1 MAPAAPRSS
10 ASARDGGVT
19 RAAIAVLLALVPAA
33 SASAQI
39 ACRADQKASAV
50 VEMMFGRKIGERI
63 GVTNAAWARFV
74 DREIT
79 PRFPDG
85 LSVVDAAGQWQDPVR
100 KRVVR
105 EPSKIV
111 TIVLRDSDKG
121 QSEIE
126 AIAQAYKKQFRQ
138 QSVGVI
144 VRPACVSF

>member
-1 MAPAAPRSS
+1 MIRIAVALL
-10 ASARDGGVT
+10 T
-19 RAAIAVLLALVPAA
+19 AIALAGAA
-33 SASAQI
+33 NAQI
-39 ACRADQKASAV
+39 ACRADQKSSAV
-50 VEMMFGRKIGERI
+50 VEMMFGRKIGDRI
-63 GVTNAAWARFV
+63 AVTNTAWARFV

-85 LSVVDAAGQWQDPVR
+85 LSVVDAAGQWMDTEK

-121 QSEIE
+121 QSEID
-126 AIAQAYKKQFRQ
+126 AIAEAYKKKFKQ

-144 VRPACVSF
+144 VRGACVSF

>member
-1 MAPAAPRSS
+1 VLR
-10 ASARDGGVT
+10 
-19 RAAIAVLLALVPAA
+19 IAFTLLLVLIFVVPAG
-33 SASAQI
+33 AQI
-39 ACRADQKASAV
+39 ACRADQKSSAV

-63 GVTNAAWARFV
+63 AVTNGAWARFV

-85 LSVVDAAGQWQDPVR
+85 LSVVDAAGQWLDPDK

-111 TIVLRDSDKG
+111 TIVLRDSEKG
-121 QSEIE
+121 QAEID
-126 AIAQAYKKQFRQ
+126 AIAQAYKKQFKQ

-144 VRPACVSF
+144 VRGACVSF

>member
-1 MAPAAPRSS
+1 MA
-10 ASARDGGVT
+10 
-19 RAAIAVLLALVPAA
+19 LALAVPAT
-33 SASAQI
+33 AQV
-39 ACRADQKASAV
+39 ACRADQKASEV
-50 VEMMFGRKIGERI
+50 VEMIFGRKISDRI
-63 GVTNAAWARFV
+63 AVTNGAFARFV

-85 LSVVDAAGQWQDPVR
+85 LSVVDAAGQWLDPDK

-111 TIVLRDSDKG
+111 TIVLRDSEKG

-126 AIAQAYKKQFRQ
+126 AIARAYKKLFKQ

-144 VRPACVSF
+144 LRAACVSF

>member
-1 MAPAAPRSS
+1 MNS
-10 ASARDGGVT
+10 GVT
-19 RAAIAVLLALVPAA
+19 RTAVALLLALAPAA

-111 TIVLRDSDKG
+111 TIVLRDSEKG
-121 QSEIE
+121 QSEID
-126 AIAQAYKKQFRQ
+126 AIAQAYKRQFRQ

>member
-1 MAPAAPRSS
+1 MVRIAVALL
-10 ASARDGGVT
+10 T
-19 RAAIAVLLALVPAA
+19 AIALAGPAG
-33 SASAQI
+33 AQI
-39 ACRADQKASAV
+39 ACRANQKSSAV

-63 GVTNAAWARFV
+63 GVTNTAWARFV

-85 LSVVDAAGQWQDPVR
+85 LSVVDAAGQWLDPDK

-111 TIVLRDSDKG
+111 TIVLRDSEKG
-121 QSEIE
+121 QSEID
-126 AIAQAYKKQFRQ
+126 AIAEAYKKKFKQ

-144 VRPACVSF
+144 VRGACVSF

>member
-1 MAPAAPRSS
+1 MVRVAIALLASMTLVAPA
-10 ASARDGGVT
+10 V
-19 RAAIAVLLALVPAA
+19 
-33 SASAQI
+33 AQV
-39 ACRADQKASAV
+39 ACRADQKSSAV

-63 GVTNAAWARFV
+63 AVTNGAWARFV

-85 LSVVDAAGQWQDPVR
+85 LSVVDAAGQWMDTDK

-111 TIVLRDSDKG
+111 TIVLRDAEKG
-121 QSEIE
+121 QAEID
-126 AIAQAYKKQFRQ
+126 AIAQAYKKQFKQ

-144 VRPACVSF
+144 VRGACVSF

>member
-1 MAPAAPRSS
+1 VLR
-10 ASARDGGVT
+10 
-19 RAAIAVLLALVPAA
+19 IAVLFLLVVISAAPAG
-33 SASAQI
+33 AQI
-39 ACRADQKASAV
+39 ACRADQKSSAV

-63 GVTNAAWARFV
+63 AVTNGAWARFV

-85 LSVVDAAGQWQDPVR
+85 LSVVDAAGQWLDPDK

-111 TIVLRDSDKG
+111 TIVLRDSEKG
-121 QSEIE
+121 QAEID
-126 AIAQAYKKQFRQ
+126 AIAQAYKKQFKQ

-144 VRPACVSF
+144 VRGACVSF

>member
-1 MAPAAPRSS
+1 VNS
-10 ASARDGGVT
+10 GVT
-19 RAAIAVLLALVPAA
+19 RTAVALLLALAPAA

-111 TIVLRDSDKG
+111 TIVLRDSEKG
-121 QSEIE
+121 QSEID
-126 AIAQAYKKQFRQ
+126 AIAQAYKRQFRQ

>member
-1 MAPAAPRSS
+1 VIRI
-10 ASARDGGVT
+10 ASAFLVAMT
-19 RAAIAVLLALVPAA
+19 LAGP
-33 SASAQI
+33 ASAQI

-63 GVTNAAWARFV
+63 AVTNAAWARFV

-85 LSVVDAAGQWQDPVR
+85 LSVIDAAGQWLDPDK

-111 TIVLRDSDKG
+111 TIVLPDRADNQAQID
-121 QSEIE
+121 
-126 AIAQAYKKQFRQ
+126 AIFDAYKRRFRQ
-138 QSVGVI
+138 QSVGIV
-144 VRPACVSF
+144 VRPACVAF

>member
-1 MAPAAPRSS
+1 M
-10 ASARDGGVT
+10 T
-19 RAAIAVLLALVPAA
+19 RTAVALLLALAPAA

-79 PRFPDG
+79 PRFPEG

-105 EPSKIV
+105 EPSKVV
-111 TIVLRDSDKG
+111 TIVLRDSEKG
-121 QSEIE
+121 QSEID

-144 VRPACVSF
+144 VRAACVSF

>member
-1 MAPAAPRSS
+1 MNS
-10 ASARDGGVT
+10 GVT
-19 RAAIAVLLALVPAA
+19 RTAVALLLALAPAA

>member
-19 RAAIAVLLALVPAA
+19 RAAIAVLLALAPAA

-85 LSVVDAAGQWQDPVR
+85 LNVVDAAGQWQDPVR

-111 TIVLRDSDKG
+111 TIVLRDSEKG
-121 QSEIE
+121 QSEID
-126 AIAQAYKKQFRQ
+126 AIAQAYKRQFRQ

>member
-1 MAPAAPRSS
+1 VLRAAVPFLLVLFLAAPA
-10 ASARDGGVT
+10 G
-19 RAAIAVLLALVPAA
+19 
-33 SASAQI
+33 AQI
-39 ACRADQKASAV
+39 ACRADQKSRAV

-63 GVTNAAWARFV
+63 AVTNTAWARFV

-85 LSVVDAAGQWQDPVR
+85 LSVVDAAGQWMDTDK

-111 TIVLRDSDKG
+111 TIVLRDSEKG
-121 QSEIE
+121 QAEID
-126 AIAQAYKKQFRQ
+126 AIAQAYKKRFKQ

-144 VRPACVSF
+144 VRGACVSF

>member
-1 MAPAAPRSS
+1 VVR
-10 ASARDGGVT
+10 V
-19 RAAIAVLLALVPAA
+19 AIALLALMTLAAPAG
-33 SASAQI
+33 AQI
-39 ACRADQKASAV
+39 ACRADQKSSAV

-63 GVTNAAWARFV
+63 AVTNGAWARFV

-85 LSVVDAAGQWQDPVR
+85 LSVVDAAGQWMDPDK

-111 TIVLRDSDKG
+111 TIVLRDSEKG
-121 QSEIE
+121 QSEID
-126 AIAQAYKKQFRQ
+126 AIAQAYKKQFKQ

-144 VRPACVSF
+144 VRGACVSF

>member
-1 MAPAAPRSS
+1 
-10 ASARDGGVT
+10 VT
-19 RAAIAVLLALVPAA
+19 RAAIAVLLALAPAA

-111 TIVLRDSDKG
+111 TIVLRDSEKG
-121 QSEIE
+121 QSEID
-126 AIAQAYKKQFRQ
+126 AIAQAYKRQFRQ

>member
-1 MAPAAPRSS
+1 M
-10 ASARDGGVT
+10 T
-19 RAAIAVLLALVPAA
+19 RAAIAVLLALAPAA

-111 TIVLRDSDKG
+111 TIVLRDSEKG
-121 QSEIE
+121 QSEID
-126 AIAQAYKKQFRQ
+126 AIAQAYKRQFRQ

>member
-1 MAPAAPRSS
+1 VNS
-10 ASARDGGVT
+10 GVT
-19 RAAIAVLLALVPAA
+19 RTAVALLLALAPAA

>member
-1 MAPAAPRSS
+1 MVRIAIALLASMTLVAPA
-10 ASARDGGVT
+10 V
-19 RAAIAVLLALVPAA
+19 
-33 SASAQI
+33 AQV
-39 ACRADQKASAV
+39 ACRADQKSSAV

-63 GVTNAAWARFV
+63 AVTNGAWARFV

-85 LSVVDAAGQWQDPVR
+85 LSVVDAAGQWMDTDK

-111 TIVLRDSDKG
+111 TIVLRDAEKG
-121 QSEIE
+121 QAEID
-126 AIAQAYKKQFRQ
+126 AIAQAYKKQFKQ

-144 VRPACVSF
+144 VRGACVSF

>member
-1 MAPAAPRSS
+1 VARASIALLIMLTSFAP
-10 ASARDGGVT
+10 
-19 RAAIAVLLALVPAA
+19 PAG
-33 SASAQI
+33 AQI

-50 VEMMFGRKIGERI
+50 VEMMFGRKIGDRI
-63 GVTNAAWARFV
+63 AVTNSAWTRFV

-85 LSVVDAAGQWQDPVR
+85 LSVVDAAGQWLDPDR

-111 TIVLRDSDKG
+111 TIVLRDSEKG
-121 QSEIE
+121 QNEIG
-126 AIAQAYKKQFRQ
+126 AIAEAYKKQFKQ

-144 VRPACVSF
+144 VRGACVSF

>member
-1 MAPAAPRSS
+1 VVRVAVALLS
-10 ASARDGGVT
+10 
-19 RAAIAVLLALVPAA
+19 AIALAGPAG
-33 SASAQI
+33 AQI
-39 ACRADQKASAV
+39 ACRADQKSSAV

-63 GVTNAAWARFV
+63 AVTNAAWARFV

-85 LSVVDAAGQWQDPVR
+85 LSVVDAAGQWLDPDK

-111 TIVLRDSDKG
+111 TIVLRDSEKG
-121 QSEIE
+121 QSEID
-126 AIAQAYKKQFRQ
+126 AIAEAYKKKFKQ

-144 VRPACVSF
+144 VRGACVSF

>member
-1 MAPAAPRSS
+1 MVRI
-10 ASARDGGVT
+10 
-19 RAAIAVLLALVPAA
+19 AIALLALMTLVPPAG
-33 SASAQI
+33 AQV
-39 ACRADQKASAV
+39 ACRADQKSSAV

-63 GVTNAAWARFV
+63 AVTNGAWARFV

-85 LSVVDAAGQWQDPVR
+85 LSVVDAAGQWMDTDK

-111 TIVLRDSDKG
+111 TIVLRDAEKG
-121 QSEIE
+121 QAEID
-126 AIAQAYKKQFRQ
+126 AIAQAYKKQFKQ

-144 VRPACVSF
+144 VRGACVSF

>member
-1 MAPAAPRSS
+1 VPAAPRSS
-10 ASARDGGVT
+10 ASASDGGVT
-19 RAAIAVLLALVPAA
+19 RAAIVLLLAFAPAA

-63 GVTNAAWARFV
+63 GVTNAAWTRFV

-111 TIVLRDSDKG
+111 TIVLRDSEKG
-121 QSEIE
+121 QSEID

>member
-1 MAPAAPRSS
+1 MIRCSIVFLFLFALAGPAK
-10 ASARDGGVT
+10 
-19 RAAIAVLLALVPAA
+19 
-33 SASAQI
+33 AQI

-50 VEMMFGRKIGERI
+50 VEMMFGRKIGDRI
-63 GVTNAAWARFV
+63 AVSNAAWTRFV

-85 LSVVDAAGQWQDPVR
+85 LSVVDAAGQWLDPDK

-111 TIVLRDSDKG
+111 TIVLRDSEKG
-121 QSEIE
+121 QTEIG
-126 AIAQAYKKQFRQ
+126 AIAEAYKKRFKQ

-144 VRPACVSF
+144 VRGACVSF

>member
-1 MAPAAPRSS
+1 MVRI
-10 ASARDGGVT
+10 
-19 RAAIAVLLALVPAA
+19 AIALLASMTLVAP
-33 SASAQI
+33 ASAQI
-39 ACRADQKASAV
+39 ACRADQKSSAV

-63 GVTNAAWARFV
+63 AVTNGAWARFV

-85 LSVVDAAGQWQDPVR
+85 LSVVDAAGQWMDTDK

-111 TIVLRDSDKG
+111 TIVLRDAEKG
-121 QSEIE
+121 QAEID
-126 AIAQAYKKQFRQ
+126 AIAQAYKKQFKQ

-144 VRPACVSF
+144 VRGACVSF

>member
-1 MAPAAPRSS
+1 MNS
-10 ASARDGGVT
+10 GVT
-19 RAAIAVLLALVPAA
+19 RTAIALLLALAPAA

-63 GVTNAAWARFV
+63 GVTDAAWARFV

-79 PRFPDG
+79 PRFPEG

-105 EPSKIV
+105 EPSKVV
-111 TIVLRDSDKG
+111 TIVLRDSEKG
-121 QSEIE
+121 QSEID
-126 AIAQAYKKQFRQ
+126 AIAQAYKRQFRQ

-144 VRPACVSF
+144 VRAACVSF